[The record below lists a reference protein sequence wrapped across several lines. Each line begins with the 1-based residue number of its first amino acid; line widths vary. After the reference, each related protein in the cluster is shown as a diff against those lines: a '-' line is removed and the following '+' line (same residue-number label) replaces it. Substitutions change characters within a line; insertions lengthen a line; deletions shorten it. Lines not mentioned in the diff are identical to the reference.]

1 MFSKLCRVGNDP
13 EVRFTPSGDAV
24 MNLSLAYAYGRKGDD
39 GKRPTQWVE
48 ASMWGK
54 QAESL
59 APYIKKGDQVSVS
72 IDDLHIET
80 YPKKDGSEGF
90 KLMGRIAAFDFVGGG
105 KSDNEP
111 PKPKPQNEDDNPDIP
126 F

>member
-1 MFSKLCRVGNDP
+1 MLSKLCRVGNDP
-13 EVRFTPSGDAV
+13 EVRFTPAGDAV

-72 IDDLHIET
+72 IDDLHNET

-90 KLMGRIAAFDFVGGG
+90 KLMGRVAAFDFVGG
-105 KSDNEP
+105 KSDNEQ
-111 PKPKPQNEDDNPDIP
+111 PKPKPQNEDDSGDIP